1 MNVKMKRFDKSVP
14 MPAYQSIGAAGV
26 DLYARET
33 VNIEPHQIGYI
44 PLNIAVEIP
53 EDYWLLIASRGS
65 THKHGIIM
73 ANGLGVGDADF
84 CGNDN
89 EYIFPAYNFTDQ
101 PVVIEKGLR
110 MAQAILM
117 PLVKMEIEEVET
129 LDGDN
134 RGLFGSTG
142 HR

>member
-1 MNVKMKRFDKSVP
+1 MKVKMKRFDKSVP
-14 MPAYQSIGAAGV
+14 MPSCQSIGAAGV
-26 DLYARET
+26 DLHARET

-53 EDYWLLIASRGS
+53 ENYWLLIASRSS
-65 THKHGIIM
+65 THKHGIMM
-73 ANGLGVGDADF
+73 ANSLCVGDRDF
-84 CGNDN
+84 CGNEN

-142 HR
+142 HQ